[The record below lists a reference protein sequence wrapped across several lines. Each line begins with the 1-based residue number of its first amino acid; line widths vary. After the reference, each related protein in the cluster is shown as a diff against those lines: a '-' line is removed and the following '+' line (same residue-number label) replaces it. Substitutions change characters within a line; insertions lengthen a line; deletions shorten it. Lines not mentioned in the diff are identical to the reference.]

1 MKQVIT
7 VAEVWISD
15 TLAAL
20 RCDVSIS
27 EMRGAC
33 VREEL
38 VSLRTPHGWNVHADS
53 LRAWKKARRAAR
65 EV

>member
-1 MKQVIT
+1 MSKDYV
-7 VAEVWISD
+7 SD
-15 TLAAL
+15 VLAAL

-27 EMRGAC
+27 DMRGAC
-33 VREEL
+33 VREE
-38 VSLRTPHGWNVHADS
+38 VASIRTPHGWVVGEES

>member
-1 MKQVIT
+1 MSENYV
-7 VAEVWISD
+7 SD
-15 TLAAL
+15 VVAAL

-38 VSLRTPHGWNVHADS
+38 TSIRTQYGWMVEPDS